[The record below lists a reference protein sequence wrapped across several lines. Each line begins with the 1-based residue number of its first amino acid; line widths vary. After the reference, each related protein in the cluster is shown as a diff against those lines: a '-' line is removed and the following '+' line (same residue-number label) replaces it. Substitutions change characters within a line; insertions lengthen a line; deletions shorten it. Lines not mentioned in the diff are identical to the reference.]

1 MEMIRQGT
9 TSLIDTEV
17 WMPTSLEEA
26 WDLKEKFGET
36 ASFIAGGTLMQTHW
50 AKGLDCPS
58 YLISLDRVNEVKGW
72 GKELLNGQ
80 SYTRLGAGITLD
92 FCRQNKELFHPLLV
106 EAARNIAAPAVR
118 NKATIGGNVA
128 NGFGDMLPALLA
140 MDAVLSVYDGNLV
153 HLQPLYDY
161 IKNNSQSLIISVYV
175 PDDQTKHFFY
185 KKLCHREAFTPSVV
199 TVAGTFHLNEIRE
212 ISAVRLAVSG
222 STTQPQRLYESE
234 QLLEGSSLTNEQLQK
249 VFQTI
254 EEEFTPSTDVFSTAT
269 YKKSVAANW
278 VVSEIARLAT

>member
-9 TSLIDTEV
+9 TSLIDTEL
-17 WMPTSLEEA
+17 WMPTSLVEA
-26 WDLKEKFGET
+26 WDLMEKLGET

-50 AKGLDCPS
+50 AKGLDAPS
-58 YLISLDRVNEVKGW
+58 HLISLDGIKEMKGW
-72 GKELLNGQ
+72 GKELVNGQ

-118 NKATIGGNVA
+118 NRATIGGNIA
-128 NGFGDMLPALLA
+128 NGFGDMIPALLA
-140 MDAVLSVYDGNLV
+140 MDTVLSVYDGNSV
-153 HLQPLYDY
+153 QNQPLFDY
-161 IKNNSQSLIISVYV
+161 IKNNTQSLIISVFV
-175 PDDQTKHFFY
+175 PDDQTKRFFY

-199 TVAGTFHLNEIRE
+199 TVAGTYYLNEKRE

-222 STTQPQRLYESE
+222 STTHPQRLYKSE
-234 QLLEGSSLTNEQLQK
+234 QLLESASLTNDQLQR

-254 EEEFTPSTDVFSTAT
+254 EEEFTPSTDSYSTAT
-269 YKKSVAANW
+269 YKKSVVANW
-278 VVSEIARLAT
+278 IVSEIARG

>member
-1 MEMIRQGT
+1 MIRQGT
-9 TSLIDTEV
+9 TSLFDTEV

-58 YLISLDRVNEVKGW
+58 YLISLDRMNEVKGW

-92 FCRQNKELFHPLLV
+92 ICRQNKELFHPLLV

-118 NKATIGGNVA
+118 NIATIGGNIA
-128 NGFGDMLPALLA
+128 NGFGDMIPALLA

-153 HLQPLYDY
+153 HLQPLYEY
-161 IKNNSQSLIISVYV
+161 IKNNNQSLIISVHV
-175 PDDQTKHFFY
+175 PDDQTKCFFY

-199 TVAGTFHLNEIRE
+199 TVAGMFNLNEKRE

-222 STTQPQRLYESE
+222 STTQPQRLYECE
-234 QLLEGSSLTNEQLQK
+234 QLLEGSSLTNDQLQT

-254 EEEFTPSTDVFSTAT
+254 EEEFTPSTDMFSTAI

>member
-1 MEMIRQGT
+1 MIRQGT

-36 ASFIAGGTLMQTHW
+36 ASFIAGGTLMQTHF
-50 AKGLDCPS
+50 AKGLDCPLH
-58 YLISLDRVNEVKGW
+58 LISLDQVNEVKGW
-72 GKELLNGQ
+72 GKELINGQ
-80 SYTRLGAGITLD
+80 SYTRLGSGITLD
-92 FCRQNKELFHPLLV
+92 VCRQNKKFFHPLLMD
-106 EAARNIAAPAVR
+106 AARNIAAPAVR
-118 NKATIGGNVA
+118 NKATIGGNIA
-128 NGFGDMLPALLA
+128 NGFGDMIPALLV
-140 MDAVLSVYDGNLV
+140 MDAELSVYDGNLV

-161 IKNNSQSLIISVYV
+161 IKNNSQSLIISVQV
-175 PDDQTKHFFY
+175 PDDQPKRFFY
-185 KKLCHREAFTPSVV
+185 KKLCHREAFTPSIV
-199 TVAGTFHLNEIRE
+199 TVAGTFHLNEKRE

-254 EEEFTPSTDVFSTAT
+254 EEEFTPSTDVYSTAT

-278 VVSEIARLAT
+278 MFSEIARLAT